1 MPPKIVSGDAYK
13 HAVAKPLIKY
23 GDLTAEMAQET
34 LEVMSAA
41 MDKFIASQNW
51 EAAAKLI
58 KETLDKKFSGPWQ
71 VLCGEGVGFE
81 VSYQLG
87 HIQLMFYQNVA
98 VLVFKV

>member
-1 MPPKIVSGDAYK
+1 MKVISAESYK
-13 HAVAKPLIKY
+13 HVVAKPLIKY

-34 LEVMSAA
+34 LEVVTMGL
-41 MDKFIASQNW
+41 DKFIATQNW
-51 EAAAKLI
+51 EGASKLI

-81 VSYQLG
+81 VTYQKG
-87 HIQLMFYQNVA
+87 HLQLMYYQNVA